1 MRRRLERAPA
11 GQLAPHPPAPRG
23 ARVRRV
29 RACLHRCAMLML
41 CVCALPGCGDD
52 VKVLPGAGVGSVDAA
67 RPAFQQYACTSCHVI
82 PGIVGAN
89 THVGP
94 PLDGLAQRRYLAGSI
109 ANTPV
114 NLVRWIRDPRAI
126 APGTAMPDLG
136 VGGQAALDM
145 AAYLY
150 TLDEPE

>member
-1 MRRRLERAPA
+1 MRRRLWT
-11 GQLAPHPPAPRG
+11 LFG
-23 ARVRRV
+23 ARVRRI
-29 RACLHRCAMLML
+29 RTYHSRCVLLLL
-41 CVCALPGCGDD
+41 CMCALPGCGDD
-52 VKVLPGAGVGSVDAA
+52 VKVLPGAGVGDVEAA
-67 RPAFQQYACTSCHVI
+67 RPAFQQYGCTSCHVI

-109 ANTPV
+109 ANTPA

-126 APGTAMPDLG
+126 APGTAMPDLD
-136 VGGQAALDM
+136 VDEQAALDM

-150 TLDEPE
+150 TLDEPD